1 MESENIKINEKFDK
15 LNEEYKTQILIND
28 NLNKFQ

>member
-15 LNEEYKTQILIND
+15 LNEEYKMLQENS
-28 NLNKFQ
+28 NVSE